1 MSHHYA
7 IKSWL
12 YSTLVTAALLSLLS
26 INSPAQAAQGDE
38 TSARGETISAASM
51 QLARGGNYLVPS
63 PRRTQ
68 NDKNMSRQATPE
80 QTRDA
85 DKASPGLQGPKGKT
99 PNDEGLD
106 GTKKIPPTDVTKS

>member
-7 IKSWL
+7 L
-12 YSTLVTAALLSLLS
+12 AQDNELSAS
-26 INSPAQAAQGDE
+26 NEP
-38 TSARGETISAASM
+38 ISAAPIR
-51 QLARGGNYLVPS
+51 LARGGNYLVPS

>member
-12 YSTLVTAALLSLLS
+12 YAAVVTAALLFLLS
-26 INSPAQAAQGDE
+26 LNSPAQVAQGDE
-38 TSARGETISAASM
+38 ISATGVPISAAPM

-68 NDKNMSRQATPE
+68 NDKYMSRQAAPE
-80 QTRDA
+80 QTKDA
-85 DKASPGLQGPKGKT
+85 DKAAPGVQGPKGKT
-99 PNDEGLD
+99 PDEEGSN
-106 GTKKIPPTDVTKS
+106 GTKKLEATDVT